1 MRIWDIRING
11 MTNPVGFDFNTLTLS
26 YLAQDV
32 PDTLSVIIY
41 KEGKL
46 VYSQPLELTQS
57 FGTELVFQPEK
68 ESRYRLVI
76 HCGSYASD
84 PAYFETGTNFDARFI
99 TPCEPLTAP
108 VLLRRFACG
117 EKLRSARLYITGVG
131 LYEAYLNGKKV
142 GNEYLTPYCT
152 DYNSCLQYQTFDVTD
167 ALQQENCLEIM
178 LGDGW
183 YKGRFGLKHRENIY
197 GSEYAAA
204 AKLVMRYS
212 DGSCCVLTTDESWLA
227 RPSHVTFNNIYDGET
242 QDDTRDTSQTC
253 ACRFC
258 EKTFPVKERRS
269 LPVVVH
275 ETLTPTLIR
284 SPKGEQILDF
294 GQNFSGF
301 VSFSV
306 PLQKGQTVRLT
317 AGEVLQKG
325 CFYRENLRTA
335 KATFCYTSDGVRKT
349 VAPHFTFYGFRY
361 MLVEGMN
368 RVDPADFTGNV
379 IYSALRQTACIQTG
393 NPKMDR
399 LLQNCLWGQKSNFL
413 DVPTDCPQRDERL
426 GWTGDA
432 QVFSRTACY
441 QMDCRA
447 FYDKYLMDIA
457 SDQAQRNGALPVYS
471 PSFGDAE
478 NAYSVW
484 GDAATIIPWNLYL
497 FYGDKSLLRKHFPI
511 MESYVQ
517 SIYRQ
522 DKNRLYDFGFHLGDW
537 LSQDGNSPSAL
548 KGATDEYLIA
558 SVYYYNS
565 AKLTAQAAQ
574 ALTMPEKEHFY
585 SELAQQIRQAIL
597 NEYFTPSGRLA
608 VDTQTAYTICIT
620 FDLYKEKQK
629 LLDGFRA
636 RLVKDCYKI
645 KGGFVGATQLIQAL
659 IKMDMTEEAFRILY
673 AEAFPSWLYCVN
685 LGATTIWERWNSL
698 SPDGSISGTEMNS
711 MNHYSF
717 GAVAE
722 SFYGYIAGLQPVKP
736 AFKQAVIEPKFN
748 YRLQKL
754 EFAFDSA
761 SGRYVVNYSAQGN
774 TILLHVEIPFG
785 ASAELILPDLRKML
799 DAGSYDFTFPSPVEM
814 EHPFSI
820 EMPMCELFAN
830 EKSAALLKAIAP
842 TAYQFLTTSDLGVNG
857 MPLRAL
863 AGIDAFAAMGS
874 KMELID
880 KKLRA
885 L

>member
-11 MTNPVGFDFNTLTLS
+11 MTDPVGFDFDTLTLS

-32 PDTLSVIIY
+32 PDALSVTILQD
-41 KEGKL
+41 GRA
-46 VYSQPLELTQS
+46 VYEQKLELARS
-57 FGTELVFQPEK
+57 FATELDFCPEK
-68 ESRYRLVI
+68 ETRYQLRI
-76 HCGSYASD
+76 RCGSYTSE
-84 PAYFETGTNFDARFI
+84 PAYFETGTDFDARFI
-99 TPCEPLTAP
+99 TPCEQIDAP
-108 VLLRRFACG
+108 VLNKGFECRGRIA
-117 EKLRSARLYITGVG
+117 SARLYITGVG
-131 LYEAYLNGKKV
+131 LYEAYLNGEKV
-142 GNEYLTPYCT
+142 GDEYLTPYCT
-152 DYNSCLQYQTFDVTD
+152 DYHDCLQYQTFDVTE
-167 ALQQENCLEIM
+167 ALRQENSLEIL

-183 YKGRFGLKHRENIY
+183 YKGRFGLKHRENIF
-197 GSEYAAA
+197 GSQYAAA
-204 AKLVMRYS
+204 AKLIVRYQ
-212 DGSCCVLTTDESWLA
+212 DGTQTVVSTDESWSA
-227 RPSHVTFNNIYDGET
+227 HPSHVVFNNLYDGEV
-242 QDDTRDTSQTC
+242 QDDTRDISHLC
-253 ACRFC
+253 GCCCWEAP
-258 EKTFPVKERRS
+258 FPVCARRS

-275 ETLTPTLIR
+275 ETLVPTLIQ

-306 PLQKGQTVRLT
+306 PMEKGQTIRLT

-335 KATFCYTSDGVRKT
+335 KATFQYTSDGVRKT
-349 VAPHFTFYGFRY
+349 VEPHFTFYGFRY
-361 MLVEGMN
+361 MLVEGIEQ
-368 RVDPADFTGNV
+368 VDPADFTGNV
-379 IYSALRQTACIQTG
+379 LYSDLRQTSRIKTG
-393 NPKMDR
+393 NVKMDR

-447 FYDKYLMDIA
+447 FYDKYLMDL
-457 SDQAQRNGALPVYS
+457 QAEQKKRNGALPVYA

-497 FYGDKSLLRKHFPI
+497 FYGDKALLRKHFSI
-511 MESYVQ
+511 MENYVQ
-517 SIYRQ
+517 SIHRQ
-522 DKNRLYDFGFHLGDW
+522 DKHHLYDFGFHLGDW

-565 AKLTAQAAQ
+565 TKLTAQAAQ
-574 ALTMPEKEHFY
+574 VLEMPEKARFY

-597 NEYFTPSGRLA
+597 KEYFTPSGRLA
-608 VDTQTAYTICIT
+608 VDTQTAYTICIA
-620 FDLYKEKQK
+620 FDIYRDREK
-629 LLDGFRA
+629 LLEGFRA

-645 KGGFVGATQLIQAL
+645 KGGFVGATQLIQAM
-659 IKMDMTEEAFRILY
+659 IKADLTEEAFRILY
-673 AEAFPSWLYCVN
+673 SETFPSWLYCVN

-698 SPDGSISGTEMNS
+698 NPDRSISGTEMNS

-722 SFYGYIAGLQPVKP
+722 SFYGYIAGLRPITP
-736 AFKQAVIEPKFN
+736 GFKQVVIEPKFN
-748 YRLQKL
+748 YHLQDL

-774 TILLHVEIPFG
+774 EIHLHVEIPYG
-785 ASAELILPDLRKML
+785 AAAELLLPDSRHTLE
-799 DAGSYDFTFPSPVEM
+799 AGSYDFDFHSPVEM
-814 EHPFSI
+814 EHPFSV

-863 AGIDAFAAMGS
+863 ATIDAFAAMGS

-880 KKLRA
+880 EKLRE